1 MAADKDYKDNKETR
15 IGTVIE
21 ALPDTKFRIQLDEGP
36 ILLGY
41 LAGKMRHFR
50 IKVLVG
56 DRVKAELNPYDTS
69 RGRIIQ
75 RL

>member
-1 MAADKDYKDNKETR
+1 MARETANSETKL
-15 IGTVIE
+15 GTVME
-21 ALPDTKFRIQLDEGP
+21 ALPDTMFRVRLDGEGQV
-36 ILLGY
+36 LLTY

-50 IKVLVG
+50 ITVLVG
-56 DRVKAELNPYDTS
+56 DRVKVELNPYDPN

>member
-1 MAADKDYKDNKETR
+1 MVADKENKEVKF
-15 IGTVIE
+15 GTVTE
-21 ALPDTKFRIQLDEGP
+21 ALPDTMFRVKLDDGAV
-36 ILLGY
+36 ILGY

-50 IKVLVG
+50 ITVLVG
-56 DRVKAELNPYDTS
+56 DRVKVELSPYGQT

>member
-1 MAADKDYKDNKETR
+1 MPRETENKETKL
-15 IGTVIE
+15 GTVME
-21 ALPDTKFRIQLDEGP
+21 ALPDTMFRVKLDGGEE
-36 ILLGY
+36 LLLAY

-50 IKVLVG
+50 ITVLVG
-56 DRVKAELNPYDTS
+56 DRVKVELNPYDRN

>member
-1 MAADKDYKDNKETR
+1 MAPDKGNKE
-15 IGTVIE
+15 IKLGTVVE
-21 ALPDTKFRIQLDEGP
+21 ALPDTMFRVRLDDDGS
-36 ILLGY
+36 LLLAY

-50 IKVLVG
+50 ITVLVG
-56 DRVKAELNPYDTS
+56 DRVKLDLSPYDKT

>member
-1 MAADKDYKDNKETR
+1 MAAKHEAKETK

-21 ALPDTKFRIQLDEGP
+21 ALPDTMFRVELDDGQAV
-36 ILLGY
+36 LTYLG
-41 LAGKMRHFR
+41 GKMRHFR
-50 IKVLVG
+50 ITVLVG
-56 DRVKAELNPYDTS
+56 DRVKIEMNPYDPS

>member
-1 MAADKDYKDNKETR
+1 MAADKDNKE
-15 IGTVIE
+15 IKQGTIVE
-21 ALPDTKFRIQLDEGP
+21 ALPDTMFRVRMDDGDV
-36 ILLGY
+36 LLGY

-50 IKVLVG
+50 IKVLIG
-56 DRVKAELNPYDTS
+56 DKVKVELSPYNRA

>member
-1 MAADKDYKDNKETR
+1 MARETENKETKL
-15 IGTVIE
+15 GTVME
-21 ALPDTKFRIQLDEGP
+21 ALPDTMFRVKLDGEDQV
-36 ILLGY
+36 LLTY

-50 IKVLVG
+50 ITVLVG
-56 DRVKAELNPYDTS
+56 DRVKVELNPYDPS

>member
-1 MAADKDYKDNKETR
+1 MAADKQNQEIR
-15 IGTVIE
+15 FGAIIE
-21 ALPDTKFRIQLDEGP
+21 ALPDTKFRVRLDEGP

-56 DRVKAELNPYDTS
+56 DRVKVELNPYDPT

>member
-1 MAADKDYKDNKETR
+1 MAPTPNEKETKV
-15 IGTVIE
+15 GTVYE
-21 ALPDTKFRIQLDEGP
+21 ALPDTMFRVRLEDGQA
-36 ILLGY
+36 ILTYLG
-41 LAGKMRHFR
+41 GKMRHFR

-56 DRVKAELNPYDTS
+56 DRVKVEMNPYDPA

>member
-1 MAADKDYKDNKETR
+1 M
-15 IGTVIE
+15 E
-21 ALPDTKFRIQLDEGP
+21 ALPDTMFRVQLDDGP
-36 ILLGY
+36 LMLAY

-50 IKVLVG
+50 ITVLVG
-56 DRVKAELNPYDTS
+56 DRVKVEFSPYDQA

>member
-1 MAADKDYKDNKETR
+1 MAPDKGNKETKL
-15 IGTVIE
+15 GTVVE
-21 ALPDTKFRIQLDEGP
+21 ALPDTMFRVQLDDEGP
-36 ILLGY
+36 LLLAY

-50 IKVLVG
+50 ITVLVG
-56 DRVKAELNPYDTS
+56 DKVKLEISPYDKT